1 MTESSSSESTYIF
14 NAEQADEL
22 ARLIQ
27 QGQALTKA
35 AGGPLSGIPAAALEE
50 CCDVLDLGCG
60 PGDWALDV
68 AFAHSDMDVTA
79 VDISKLMIDYA
90 SARAQSQHLPN
101 IAFRLMDITKPF
113 PFADASFDLI
123 NARFL
128 VGVLYRDAWVPF
140 LQECTRILRP
150 GGILRLTEPIDLGLT
165 SSASYETLTGWMV
178 RFYWE
183 QGYSFSVNGKTI
195 GLTHRLPYLL
205 RSQGYQEVQQIGYAL
220 DFSIDREDAWA
231 LMRDNAVIGMQ
242 KACDLFVKV
251 GFASREEADG
261 LYSQMMIDLYS
272 ENFSGVWHYATIQ
285 SKKAM
290 EEGQATE

>member
-1 MTESSSSESTYIF
+1 MTESSSESTYIF

-27 QGQALTKA
+27 QGQALTNA
-35 AGGPLSGIPAAALEE
+35 AGGPLSGVDLADLEE

-68 AFAHSDMDVTA
+68 AFAHSDMDVTG

-90 SARAQSQHLPN
+90 SARAQSQLLPN
-101 IAFRLMDITKPF
+101 ISFRLMDITNPLD
-113 PFADASFDLI
+113 FAAASFDLV
-123 NARFL
+123 NARFMIA
-128 VGVLYRDAWVPF
+128 VLYRDAWVPF
-140 LQECTRILRP
+140 LRECMRILRP

-165 SSASYETLTGWMV
+165 SSVSYEILTAWMV

-183 QGYSFSVNGKTI
+183 QGYSFSVNGKNI

-205 RSQGYQEVQQIGYAL
+205 RAQGYQEVQQIGYAL
-220 DFSIDREDAWA
+220 DFSIDREEAWK
-231 LMRDNAVIGMQ
+231 LMHDNAMIGMK

-251 GFASREEADG
+251 GFASRAEVDA
-261 LYSQMMIDLYS
+261 LYDQMIVNLYGDD
-272 ENFSGVWHYATIQ
+272 FSGVWHYATIQ
-285 SKKAM
+285 SKKAV
-290 EEGQATE
+290 EDVQATE